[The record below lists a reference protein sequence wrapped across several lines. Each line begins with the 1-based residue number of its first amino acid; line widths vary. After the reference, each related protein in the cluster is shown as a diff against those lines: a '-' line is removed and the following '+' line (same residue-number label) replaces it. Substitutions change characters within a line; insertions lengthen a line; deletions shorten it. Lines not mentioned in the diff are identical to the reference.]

1 MKVATIAT
9 TVFYFALSIV
19 GVVAIFPQPV
29 LAKNC
34 GVYGSIY
41 SISEPDM
48 LNAIYTKLS
57 LMQESGELQK
67 QKKAFIAR
75 SISHILRPTPVA
87 GVSDLK
93 NQEPKYWI
101 FNPAIVLNRTITN
114 ATGDVIARAGTKVNP
129 LRFKSFDEAL
139 IFIDG
144 DDQNQINWV
153 KDKCQKDSKK
163 YSDIKIILVNGDINQ
178 TAKTLKGRVYF
189 DQNGVLCKRFG
200 ITHTPTMVYQAE
212 INGLKIP
219 RLMIKEFSDA

>member
-1 MKVATIAT
+1 MKVAIIAT
-9 TVFYFALSIV
+9 TVFYFSLSIV
-19 GVVAIFPQPV
+19 GVVAIFPQAV
-29 LAKNC
+29 FAKNC

-41 SISEPDM
+41 SISEQDM

-75 SISHILRPTPVA
+75 SISHILRPTPVL

-93 NQEPKYWI
+93 NQTPKYWL
-101 FNPAIVLNRTITN
+101 FNPAIVLNHAITN
-114 ATGDVIARAGTKVNP
+114 VTGDVIASAGKKVNP
-129 LRFKSFDEAL
+129 LKFRPFNEAL

-144 DDQNQINWV
+144 DDQNQINWTEE
-153 KDKCQKDSKK
+153 KSKNDSKK
-163 YSDIKIILVNGDINQ
+163 YSAIKIILVNGDINQ
-178 TAKTLKGRVYF
+178 TAKVLGERVYF

-212 INGLKIP
+212 INDVKIP